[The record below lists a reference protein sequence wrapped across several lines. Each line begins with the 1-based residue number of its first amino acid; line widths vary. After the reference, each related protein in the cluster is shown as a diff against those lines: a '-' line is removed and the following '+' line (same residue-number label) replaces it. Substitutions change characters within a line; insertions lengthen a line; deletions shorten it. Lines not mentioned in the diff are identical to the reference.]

1 VAPQLR
7 CARQSLLFRFSSQ
20 RAVGAARALR
30 LRRRAKPQPA
40 RRARPR
46 LHAHRHHSA
55 DSALSPLS
63 RHQSGKAVKLS
74 SFRAQSLGPIQTAK
88 GKSVVLFFYPADGTP
103 GCTKEA
109 CAFRD
114 AYSEF
119 TAAGAAVFG
128 VSGDSAESHAAFKAA
143 QSLPFPLLVDEGDA
157 VRAAY
162 GIAPDFFGA
171 LKGRQTFVIGTDGVV
186 ALSFN
191 NQFNP
196 EEHVKKTLAVL

>member
-1 VAPQLR
+1 MPCDCAAAPNR
-7 CARQSLLFRFSSQ
+7 NPR
-20 RAVGAARALR
+20 AARA
-30 LRRRAKPQPA
+30 RACTPTA
-40 RRARPR
+40 TT
-46 LHAHRHHSA
+46 L
-55 DSALSPLS
+55 LTLLS
-63 RHQSGKAVKLS
+63 RHCHQSGKAVKLS